1 MSVKDETPIQ
11 PEITMV
17 DIMEEI
23 KDLAEIID
31 IVHSELSD
39 IKAIL
44 VKKDKPKDAETPS
57 SDAKNKNGY
66 MHG

>member
-11 PEITMV
+11 PEITMI
-17 DIMEEI
+17 DIMDEI

-44 VKKDKPKDAETPS
+44 IKNDKSKGAEPPKPD
-57 SDAKNKNGY
+57 DKNKTDY

>member
-1 MSVKDETPIQ
+1 MSVKDETPVQ
-11 PEITMV
+11 TSITMA
-17 DIMEEI
+17 DIMDEI
-23 KDLAEIID
+23 KDLAEIVD

-44 VKKDKPKDAETPS
+44 VKKDESKGIESSKSDTKD
-57 SDAKNKNGY
+57 KNGY